1 MTNKR
6 GQIPW
11 KIIGII
17 LALAVLAI
25 FIYALATGTNP
36 LFGAI
41 GNFGGGNVNVQQA
54 VLSCQQ
60 SCLTQSLVNYCG
72 IAREIVFQKGQ
83 DKKTHT
89 CLGLETAGVG
99 LDRCTGINIEVCI
112 ATINKRLKQPS
123 GFVEGGTVNT
133 GSTKRYQ
140 NALNEAEENNRK
152 VQADPKSTPDQ
163 KAAAIKAVTDA
174 RQAFDAQGQ

>member
-36 LFGAI
+36 LFDAI
-41 GNFGGGNVNVQQA
+41 GNFGGGKVNVQQV

-60 SCLTQSLVNYCG
+60 SCLTQSVFDYCG
-72 IAREIVFQKGQ
+72 KVRDVVFQKGG
-83 DKKTHT
+83 DKVQST
-89 CLGLETAGVG
+89 CKILEDEGVG
-99 LDRCTGINIEVCI
+99 LDVCPGIN
-112 ATINKRLKQPS
+112 
-123 GFVEGGTVNT
+123 
-133 GSTKRYQ
+133 
-140 NALNEAEENNRK
+140 
-152 VQADPKSTPDQ
+152 PDLC
-163 KAAAIKAVTDA
+163 AAAQKTAKLKVLSIK
-174 RQAFDAQGQ
+174 RI

>member
-41 GNFGGGNVNVQQA
+41 GNFGGGKVNVQQV

-60 SCLTQSLVNYCG
+60 SCLTQSVFDYCG
-72 IAREIVFQKGQ
+72 KVRDVVFQKGE
-83 DKKTHT
+83 DKIPGT
-89 CLGLETAGVG
+89 CKSLENAGVG
-99 LDRCTGINIEVCI
+99 LDVCSGINPDLCAAANGRALTKIQQSALAELGKEQNRDQII
-112 ATINKRLKQPS
+112 AQ
-123 GFVEGGTVNT
+123 
-133 GSTKRYQ
+133 Q
-140 NALNEAEENNRK
+140 NLNAAQRNYNAATTDE
-152 VQADPKSTPDQ
+152 D
-163 KAAAIKAVTDA
+163 KAAAKIELDA
-174 RQAFDAQGQ
+174 AQAAYNELK